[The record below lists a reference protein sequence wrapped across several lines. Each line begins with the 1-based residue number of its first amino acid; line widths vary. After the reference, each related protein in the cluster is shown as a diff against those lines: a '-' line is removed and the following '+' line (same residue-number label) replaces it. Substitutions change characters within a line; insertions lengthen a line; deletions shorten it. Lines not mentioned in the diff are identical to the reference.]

1 MFEIILSSP
10 CGSGQTFAIELLQ
23 SSFGHI
29 PCTAGG
35 HERKDIL
42 GNDLRVVI
50 LRNPYDAIASGAERY
65 MDTSN
70 HKGLLEEEKLNIS
83 DIDGIRFQIS
93 RGEEKRYFE
102 FFKDIENLKN
112 IKILSFELL
121 TKDPKKFIDEV
132 GKFFKHAPLPNEKE
146 KNNIFKKLAE
156 SGYANRIPREKNDS
170 RIVID
175 NLVLEMYPKE
185 TWRCWEIYSN
195 LKAKLDL
202 EGL

>member
-23 SSFGHI
+23 SRFGHI

-93 RGEEKRYFE
+93 RGEEIRYFK

-112 IKILSFELL
+112 IKILSF
-121 TKDPKKFIDEV
+121 
-132 GKFFKHAPLPNEKE
+132 
-146 KNNIFKKLAE
+146 
-156 SGYANRIPREKNDS
+156 
-170 RIVID
+170 
-175 NLVLEMYPKE
+175 
-185 TWRCWEIYSN
+185 
-195 LKAKLDL
+195 
-202 EGL
+202 